1 MNEQRLR
8 ELELTV
14 YSMLETLKYHDKTLE
29 TQPEINNKIIQKLD
43 LPSYSPSNSGT
54 KTEQKG

>member
-29 TQPEINNKIIQKLD
+29 TQLEINNKIIQKLD
-43 LPSYSPSNSGT
+43 SLSYPSNST